1 VTLESILDK
10 AASVS
15 FRRLKRV
22 GDDPRKLPA
31 AESTLVVV
39 YGAQGVIDNG
49 GFRYFFEND
58 WSGRPPYSLF
68 SDAYRQIGSAQ
79 TAALLDRAVSLF
91 PFPRPHLASRKRNQ
105 FMDSLPE
112 DHELFA
118 LGDRVCGDQ
127 TVWQNLER
135 YVTNNLA
142 AFEKRPNKRM
152 QLTRSALA
160 NGRRGPR
167 S

>member
-1 VTLESILDK
+1 MTSQSILDK

-15 FRRLKRV
+15 FLRLKRV
-22 GDDPRKLPA
+22 GDDPRKLA
-31 AESTLVVV
+31 APESTLVVV
-39 YGAQGVIDNG
+39 YGAQGVIGNG

-58 WSGRPPYSLF
+58 WTGRPPYSLF
-68 SDAYRQIGSAQ
+68 SNAYRQIGSEQ
-79 TAALLDRAVSLF
+79 PAALLERAVSRF

-127 TVWQNLER
+127 TVWRNRER
-135 YVTNNLA
+135 YVTENLQ
-142 AFEKRPNKRM
+142 AFKKRPV
-152 QLTRSALA
+152 LG
-160 NGRRGPR
+160 GR
-167 S
+167 